1 VHDNLM
7 FTRFIDKK
15 VYLLFSAF
23 AHRFNTRPNLVRD
36 GADISGSAQWRNQIM
51 LLSMATTSIYWSS
64 RLDRAD
70 QLQQSAAI
78 FSRETRRVAV
88 YLETHCNIH
97 VDTKRAF
104 PTGELTYDTTVYLF
118 TNVQAVK
125 FLYSTIP
132 SGTC

>member
-1 VHDNLM
+1 
-7 FTRFIDKK
+7 
-15 VYLLFSAF
+15 
-23 AHRFNTRPNLVRD
+23 
-36 GADISGSAQWRNQIM
+36 M

-64 RLDRAD
+64 RLDRSD

-104 PTGELTYDTTVYLF
+104 PTGELTYDTTVHLF